1 MEVEGPSLSRA
12 RPVVNKG
19 KSLASGVHF
28 FRGIHKKPRKKRSI
42 VQDMFDSV
50 KNISYVIVES
60 RSVSTRTPF
69 ASTATVEVQAVMDM
83 VLSLPAVQSGDRLQL
98 LLLYGKPRG

>member
-12 RPVVNKG
+12 RPAVNKG

-69 ASTATVEVQAVMDM
+69 ASTVTVEVQAVMDM
-83 VLSLPAVQSGDRLQL
+83 VLSLPAVQLGDRLQL